1 VVTHLFH
8 LLVAGVLG
16 LCVCLCGCA
25 QSSQAS
31 KLHVGFTLDP
41 LGVEV
46 GVETIPVVT
55 AGAPQSWTLG
65 NTTMP
70 TTVPN
75 P

>member
-1 VVTHLFH
+1 MATHLFH

-16 LCVCLCGCA
+16 FCVCLCGCA
-25 QSSQAS
+25 QSATAS

-46 GVETIPVVT
+46 GVETIPIVT
-55 AGAPQSWTLG
+55 EGTPKSWTLG

-70 TTVPN
+70 TTN